1 MHQQAAAAAVAVQHQ
16 QHQHQQQQ
24 QQQQQA
30 HQQHQQQ
37 QQQFQLQ
44 QQQQQHQAAQQQQ
57 AAAQQQF
64 HYQQQ
69 AQVQAQAMLQTYMQ
83 LQVNNVAAA
92 PATPTKYA
100 TASGPPAGAQYFAAP
115 TTPLTIIPAC
125 SGAAAVA
132 AAAMF
137 ATAATP
143 TSAATTPINNVNNT
157 VNLCDVTRTTTTT
170 KQPAAA
176 APLDVALTTIGGGV
190 GGGRLVSLLGPP
202 PPLPSAVVQVNAA
215 GCSSGSSGCSS
226 ASSDCSMPSPTSLH
240 LSSPKK
246 VRIDEQFLYKL
257 NHLRGSDELLSQ
269 AAVMA
274 PASDNN
280 NQDLATKK
288 AKLDSSTVLAGG
300 IAKPSKVVHLRN
312 IPNESGES
320 DVVTLGIPFGRVTNV
335 LVLKG
340 KNQAFIEMADEISAT
355 SMVSCYTVNPPQMRG
370 RMVYVQYSN
379 HRELKTDQSHNN
391 SSVVQSDYRIQSPA
405 GGSPLPLCAVG
416 NASSNNANNSGDN
429 NCSTV
434 AILQNNTSAVNA
446 SSASNNTNAAGGP
459 NTVLRVIVETLMYPV
474 SLDILHQIFQRFG
487 KVLKIVTFTKNNSFQ
502 ALIQYPDALSAQQAK
517 SILDGQN
524 IYNGCCTLRI
534 DNSKL
539 TALNVKYNNDKSRD
553 FTNPALPPG
562 EPGVD
567 LMPTAGGLM
576 NTNDLLLI
584 AARQRPSLTVNG
596 LGAPGV
602 LPPFALGLGTPL
614 TGGYS
619 NALPNL
625 AAFSLANSGALQTAA
640 PAMRGYS
647 NVLLVSNLNEEMVTP
662 DALFTLFGVYGDVQR
677 VKILYN
683 KKDSALIQMAEP
695 QQAYLAM
702 SHLDKLRL
710 WGKPIRVMASKH
722 QAVQLP
728 KEGQPDA
735 GLTRDYSQN
744 PLHRFKKPGSKNYQN
759 IYPPSA
765 TLHLSNIPSSCTEDD
780 IKEAFTSNNFEVKA
794 FKFFPKD
801 RKMALLQLSSVEEAV
816 LALIKMHN
824 HQLSE
829 SNHLRVSFSKSNI

>member
-1 MHQQAAAAAVAVQHQ
+1 MSQAVS
-16 QHQHQQQQ
+16 
-24 QQQQQA
+24 
-30 HQQHQQQ
+30 
-37 QQQFQLQ
+37 L
-44 QQQQQHQAAQQQQ
+44 
-57 AAAQQQF
+57 
-64 HYQQQ
+64 HYDEKE
-69 AQVQAQAMLQTYMQ
+69 
-83 LQVNNVAAA
+83 NVA
-92 PATPTKYA
+92 TMM
-100 TASGPPAGAQYFAAP
+100 S
-115 TTPLTIIPAC
+115 C
-125 SGAAAVA
+125 
-132 AAAMF
+132 
-137 ATAATP
+137 
-143 TSAATTPINNVNNT
+143 
-157 VNLCDVTRTTTTT
+157 
-170 KQPAAA
+170 
-176 APLDVALTTIGGGV
+176 
-190 GGGRLVSLLGPP
+190 
-202 PPLPSAVVQVNAA
+202 PLPMSLPLPI
-215 GCSSGSSGCSS
+215 SSIHKSEFTPVHIGV
-226 ASSDCSMPSPTSLH
+226 
-240 LSSPKK
+240 K
-246 VRIDEQFLYKL
+246 
-257 NHLRGSDELLSQ
+257 RGSDELLSQ

-300 IAKPSKVVHLRN
+300 IAKASKVIHLRN

-320 DVVTLGIPFGRVTNV
+320 DVISLGIPFGRVTNV

-340 KNQAFIEMADEISAT
+340 KNQAFIEMADEVAAT
-355 SMVSCYTVNPPQMRG
+355 SMVSCYTVSPPQMRG
-370 RMVYVQYSN
+370 RMVYVQFSN
-379 HRELKTDQSHNN
+379 HRELKTDQSHNQN
-391 SSVVQSDYRIQSPA
+391 SVVQSDYRIQSPA
-405 GGSPLPLCAVG
+405 GGSPLPLCAA
-416 NASSNNANNSGDN
+416 NAANATSNNANNTSSGGDN
-429 NCSTV
+429 SNNSAV
-434 AILQNNTSAVNA
+434 GILQNNTNAVNA
-446 SSASNNTNAAGGP
+446 SANNTNAAGGP
-459 NTVLRVIVETLMYPV
+459 NTVLRVIVESLMYPV
-474 SLDILHQIFQRFG
+474 SLDILHQIFQRYG

-502 ALIQYPDALSAQQAK
+502 ALIQYPDAHSAQHAK
-517 SILDGQN
+517 SLLDGQN

-584 AARQRPSLTVNG
+584 AARQRPSLTGDKIVNG

-619 NALPNL
+619 NTLPNL
-625 AAFSLANSGALQTAA
+625 AAFSLANSGALQTSA

-765 TLHLSNIPSSCTEDD
+765 TLHLSNIPSSCSEDD
-780 IKEAFTSNNFEVKA
+780 IKEAFTSNSFEVKA